1 MRGSQTRAHG
11 DRRRLLTYICPI
23 CTARRQPG
31 PRLFELRAAIVA
43 RRCAEKKRTPPP
55 MPSSDKLPRHPE
67 VKDNNDLHD
76 RGRGTAERR
85 ARLANQAPLLCLRPR
100 WMKKQRQPRRR
111 EGERERERG
120 EKKREPDF
128 GMKRLKQKLPRSA
141 ACGSGGAPATYYELN
156 KCNYIS
162 ELARERRRGRTRPGR
177 DD

>member
-1 MRGSQTRAHG
+1 
-11 DRRRLLTYICPI
+11 
-23 CTARRQPG
+23 
-31 PRLFELRAAIVA
+31 
-43 RRCAEKKRTPPP
+43 

-85 ARLANQAPLLCLRPR
+85 APLANQAPLLCTAAVDEKAAASA
-100 WMKKQRQPRRR
+100 MTER
-111 EGERERERG
+111 EGERKE
-120 EKKREPDF
+120 REPDF

-141 ACGSGGAPATYYELN
+141 ARGSGGSAATYYEPN

-162 ELARERRRGRTRPGR
+162 ELVRERRRGRTRPGR